1 MSNENDLQTQVSDWI
16 QRNKTWI
23 ISSILLLIAI
33 LGANDYYSKQQK
45 NKRYELSAL
54 YQQWEKAQ
62 ISNQQELATK
72 LANEMRNSYSSYP
85 LTHLVMSV
93 EAKRELDSGRPIKA
107 KKIYQD
113 ILSICQK
120 PYCDMI
126 ELRLAR
132 IYYKNNEFDLAKS
145 TLNKIEDN
153 SYQDLKNILLG
164 DILSKQGKLE
174 DAQKIW
180 LETYQLINI
189 EESPEKV
196 GIKSQLTYRLQKV
209 YEIQQQKDSDNRPT

>member
-1 MSNENDLQTQVSDWI
+1 
-16 QRNKTWI
+16 
-23 ISSILLLIAI
+23 
-33 LGANDYYSKQQK
+33 
-45 NKRYELSAL
+45 
-54 YQQWEKAQ
+54 
-62 ISNQQELATK
+62 
-72 LANEMRNSYSSYP
+72 
-85 LTHLVMSV
+85 MSV